1 MYNARL
7 LEIARARTTSLS
19 AGPAPVGYVNRAIGY
34 VNKFMN
40 NVKTGNLAVSAS
52 LALIAGVLGS
62 LLTLLVTSNLTL
74 PIVDESHSAS
84 DRSSAQLPTAASN
97 LASSELIADA
107 QALDS
112 EHLHEELGEAL
123 QRASEERGQ
132 LAEVLAQLT
141 LKIENIESDLINQQ
155 SLGALSASSGSDVA
169 DGQGTADTDAN
180 VPARFRRGTPPATV
194 DNLVAA
200 GIDYTSAQALEA
212 RQNQYQLARLELVD
226 QAEREGWRDSEQ
238 FSERLSDLDD
248 QRPDLRTELG
258 DDAYDRYL
266 FEAGRS
272 NRVSIA
278 SIIPGSEAELAGVQV
293 GDTVFSYANAR
304 VFTTGELQR
313 ATREGDRGELIT
325 LQVDRQGQSVFIEVA
340 RGPLGVT
347 LNPEQQSPS

>member
-1 MYNARL
+1 MFDLYNARL
-7 LEIARARTTSLS
+7 QELARAATTPLS
-19 AGPAPVGYVNRAIGY
+19 IGPAPIGY
-34 VNKFMN
+34 VRKAMN
-40 NVKTGNLAVSAS
+40 IVKTGNFAVSAS

-62 LLTLLVTSNLTL
+62 VLTLLVTSNLTL
-74 PIVDESHSAS
+74 PIIDNSHGAG
-84 DRSSAQLPTAASN
+84 RPGAQSSTAPSN
-97 LASSELIADA
+97 LASSVPIANEHT
-107 QALDS
+107 QDS

-132 LAEVLAQLT
+132 LADVLAQLT
-141 LKIENIESDLINQQ
+141 LKIENLESDLINQQ
-155 SLGALSASSGSDVA
+155 SLGALNAASGSGAD
-169 DGQGTADTDAN
+169 DGQGTADTDEN
-180 VPARFRRGTPPATV
+180 IPARFRRGTPPANV

-200 GIDYTSAQALEA
+200 GIDYISAQALEA

-238 FSERLSDLDD
+238 FSDRLSDLED

-266 FEAGRS
+266 FEAGSS

-278 SIIPGSEAELAGVQV
+278 SIIPGSEAELAGVQI
-293 GDTVFSYANAR
+293 GDTIFSYANTR

-347 LNPEQQSPS
+347 LSPEQQSPS

>member
-1 MYNARL
+1 
-7 LEIARARTTSLS
+7 
-19 AGPAPVGYVNRAIGY
+19 
-34 VNKFMN
+34 MN
-40 NVKTGNLAVSAS
+40 NAKTGNLAVSAS

-62 LLTLLVTSNLTL
+62 VLTLLVTSNLTL
-74 PIVDESHSAS
+74 PIVDDSRLVSG
-84 DRSSAQLPTAASN
+84 RPSAQSPPAPSN
-97 LASSELIADA
+97 LASSVLIAEEQA
-107 QALDS
+107 QDS
-112 EHLHEELGEAL
+112 EHLHEEFGEAL
-123 QRASEERGQ
+123 QQASEERGQ
-132 LAEVLAQLT
+132 LADVLAQLT
-141 LKIENIESDLINQQ
+141 LKIENLESDLINQQ
-155 SLGALSASSGSDVA
+155 SLGALSASSGSGGD
-169 DGQGTADTDAN
+169 DGQGSANTDDN
-180 VPARFRRGTPPATV
+180 TPARFRRGTPPATV

-200 GIDYTSAQALEA
+200 GVDYTSAQALEA

-238 FSERLSDLDD
+238 FSDRLSDLED

-293 GDTVFSYANAR
+293 GDTVFSYADTR

-313 ATREGDRGELIT
+313 ATREGDRGELIM

-347 LNPEQQSPS
+347 LNPGQQSPS

>member
-7 LEIARARTTSLS
+7 EEIARARTTSLS
-19 AGPAPVGYVNRAIGY
+19 VGPAPIRYVSK
-34 VNKFMN
+34 VMN
-40 NVKTGNLAVSAS
+40 NAKTGNLAVSAS

-62 LLTLLVTSNLTL
+62 VLTLLVTSNLTL
-74 PIVDESHSAS
+74 PIVDDSRLVSG
-84 DRSSAQLPTAASN
+84 RPSAQSPSAPSN
-97 LASSELIADA
+97 LASSVHLAEEQA
-107 QALDS
+107 QDS
-112 EHLHEELGEAL
+112 EHLHEEFGEAL
-123 QRASEERGQ
+123 QQASEERGQ
-132 LAEVLAQLT
+132 LADVLAQLT
-141 LKIENIESDLINQQ
+141 LKIENLESDLINQQ
-155 SLGALSASSGSDVA
+155 SLGALSASSGSGGD
-169 DGQGTADTDAN
+169 DGQGSANTDDN
-180 VPARFRRGTPPATV
+180 TPARFRRGTPPATV

-200 GIDYTSAQALEA
+200 GVDYTSAQALEA

-238 FSERLSDLDD
+238 FSDRLSDLED

-293 GDTVFSYANAR
+293 GDTVFSYADTR

-313 ATREGDRGELIT
+313 ATREGDRGELIM

-347 LNPEQQSPS
+347 LNPGQQSPS